1 MGYPDLVATVWFSLS
16 GPAKLPADIVERLND
31 EVNRALALPDVR
43 ERLKP
48 EGIIPSPL
56 TARDFNSFVADEVRK
71 WGPVVRASG
80 AKND

>member
-1 MGYPDLVATVWFSLS
+1 M
-16 GPAKLPADIVERLND
+16 PAEIVERLNA
-31 EVNRALALPDVR
+31 EVNRALELPDVR

-48 EGIIPSPL
+48 EGIIPNRL
-56 TARDFNSFVADEVRK
+56 TAREFTGFVADELRK